1 MNEYMEEFLKS
12 WKVAQIMD
20 EEKSVKIWQKY
31 GHEFGVQFFWPIL
44 YTGYV
49 ITNNSWMNRDMIIKL
64 GEGVPVPNFWDS
76 QI

>member
-31 GHEFGVQFFWPIL
+31 GHEFGVVFL
-44 YTGYV
+44 AH
-49 ITNNSWMNRDMIIKL
+49 
-64 GEGVPVPNFWDS
+64 PVYGIRHN
-76 QI
+76 